1 MKLTMFGA
9 TGRIGG
15 HLLNWA
21 VDAGHDVHVL
31 ARSPQALRP
40 RHGLTVTGGDVLDPA
55 AVAAVIAG
63 ADAVLSAV
71 GPRIRDNFH
80 YSELLGRVPGAGRLP
95 AARRRQDRP
104 C

>member
-1 MKLTMFGA
+1 MKLTIFGA

-40 RHGLTVTGGDVLDPA
+40 RDGLTVTGGDVLDPA
-55 AVAAVIAG
+55 AVAVVISG

-71 GPRIRDNFH
+71 GGRRSATTSTTPSCSPRPPRT
-80 YSELLGRVPGAGRLP
+80 SSTGCTRPAPAG
-95 AARRRQDRP
+95 
-104 C
+104 